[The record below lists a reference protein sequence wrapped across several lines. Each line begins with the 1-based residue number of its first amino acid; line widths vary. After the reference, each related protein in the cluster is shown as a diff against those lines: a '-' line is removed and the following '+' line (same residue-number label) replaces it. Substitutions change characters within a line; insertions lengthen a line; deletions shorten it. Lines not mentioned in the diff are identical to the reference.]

1 MWRPI
6 LLLVVLSVP
15 ALPAK
20 AQQTLP
26 HSFGHW
32 SAATPGNAP
41 AIAPSPE
48 VSPAILAEYGLDSS
62 ETGSYVRAGGDAS
75 HTWQATVFRMKDPTG
90 GYGLYSY
97 LRGPGMV
104 RSDLSEH
111 ASLSRER
118 ALILL
123 GNLVIEVRGRDL
135 AKAGPDLKSLVG
147 ALRPHAQ
154 AGPLPSLW
162 QLLPP
167 KGIVEG
173 TDRYIAGPQALNQL
187 FPAAL
192 GDSLGFSTGVEAE
205 LARYRSGGRE
215 AVLLIADFPT
225 PQLAKQGLADLRMK
239 FNVNG
244 SRSGDSS
251 PALFAKR
258 SLTLL
263 AIVAG
268 PSSQQEAAVLLDQV
282 HPGTALTWDEPTFQF
297 KEPRIEVMIV
307 GTIIG
312 TGVICVFA
320 LVAGLAFGGLR
331 LLVKRILPNK
341 VFDRGHHLQV
351 LQLGLSSKPINAEDF
366 YGTGG
371 SLARESK
378 THKDLPDR
386 IALRLFR

>member
-1 MWRPI
+1 
-6 LLLVVLSVP
+6 
-15 ALPAK
+15 
-20 AQQTLP
+20 
-26 HSFGHW
+26 
-32 SAATPGNAP
+32 
-41 AIAPSPE
+41 
-48 VSPAILAEYGLDSS
+48 
-62 ETGSYVRAGGDAS
+62 
-75 HTWQATVFRMKDPTG
+75 
-90 GYGLYSY
+90 
-97 LRGPGMV
+97 MV

-111 ASLSRER
+111 ASVSRER

-123 GNLVIEVRGRDL
+123 GNLVLEVRGRDL
-135 AKAGPDLKSLVG
+135 AKAGPDLKGLVA

-167 KGIVEG
+167 KGIVNG
-173 TDRYIAGPQALNQL
+173 TDRYMAGPQALNQL

-225 PQLAKQGLADLRMK
+225 PQLAKQSLADLRKK

-244 SRSGDSS
+244 STPGASS

-258 SLTLL
+258 SLTLV
-263 AIVAG
+263 AIVSG
-268 PSSQQEAAVLLDQV
+268 PSSQQEAAALLDQV

-297 KEPRIEVMIV
+297 KEPRIEIMIV
-307 GTIIG
+307 GAIVG

-371 SLARESK
+371 PFTRESK
-378 THKDLPDR
+378 IHKDLPDR